1 MCKDGHNCNMRV
13 PTGHQTTRLATERLT
28 EIFRATG
35 QTVDVAFEVAVGQ
48 SAGFEGWDAVVTAG
62 SHTFVVEC
70 KSSGSLSQIAMAVH
84 QLVQAHEHFP
94 DPVIPLLAV
103 PYMGESA
110 RAHCE
115 QNGVA
120 WLDLS
125 GNARIVAP
133 GIFYQDLG
141 HPNRFRRPGRP
152 ESAFGPKGSRIAR
165 QLLMDPQTT
174 VRQRSLASSTGLNE
188 GHVSRIVGK
197 LADTGLVERGDD
209 GIRVVDADLLL
220 DAWREEYRFER
231 HTVIPGHVAARF
243 GIELVRS
250 LAGTLDKLDVP
261 HAATGLPAAW
271 LWTAYAGFRL
281 ATIYLADFPPAG
293 LMADLGFREEPRGA
307 NTWLVVPNDEGV
319 FHGVSQVDDVRCVHP
334 VQAYLD
340 LKGHPERAQEA
351 ADELR
356 SRLLMGG
363 GDER

>member
-1 MCKDGHNCNMRV
+1 MRV
-13 PTGHQTTRLATERLT
+13 PAGHQTTRLATERLT
-28 EIFRATG
+28 EILRATG
-35 QTVDVAFEVAVGQ
+35 PVADPSFGVD
-48 SAGFEGWDAVVTAG
+48 AGYGRWDAVVTAG

-84 QLVQAHEHFP
+84 QLVQAHERFP

-141 HPNRFRRPGRP
+141 HPNRFPRPGRP
-152 ESAFGPKGSRIAR
+152 ESPFGPKGSRIAR
-165 QLLMDPQTT
+165 QLLTDPETP
-174 VRQRSLASSTGLNE
+174 VRQRALASSTGLNE

-197 LADTGLVERGDD
+197 LADTGLVQRGDD

-220 DAWREEYRFER
+220 DAWREEYRFDR
-231 HTVIPGHVAARF
+231 HTVIRGHVAARS
-243 GIELVRS
+243 GDGLLHS
-250 LAGTLDKLDVP
+250 LAATLSEFEVP
-261 HAATGLPAAW
+261 HAVTGLPAAW
-271 LWTAYAGFRL
+271 LWTMYASFRL
-281 ATIYLADFPPAG
+281 VTVYLEDIPSAG
-293 LMADLGFREEPRGA
+293 LMADLGFREESRGA

-319 FHGVSQVDDVRCVHP
+319 FHGASRVDDVRCVHP

-356 SRLLMGG
+356 SRLLAGRLV
-363 GDER
+363 DR

>member
-1 MCKDGHNCNMRV
+1 MCKDWYNRNMRV
-13 PTGHQTTRLATERLT
+13 PTGHQTTRLATERLA
-28 EIFRATG
+28 EIFRATA
-35 QTVDVAFEVAVGQ
+35 QVVDPSFGIDF
-48 SAGFEGWDAVVTAG
+48 GYKRWDAVVTAG
-62 SHTFVVEC
+62 GNTFVVEC

-115 QNGVA
+115 QNSVA

-165 QLLMDPQTT
+165 QLLMDPETS
-174 VRQRSLASSTGLNE
+174 VRQRSLASRTGLNE

-197 LADTGLVERGDD
+197 LMDTGLVERGDD

-220 DAWREEYRFER
+220 DAWREEYRFDR
-231 HTVIPGHVAARF
+231 HTVIRGHVAARS
-243 GIELVRS
+243 GDTLVRS
-250 LAGTLDKLDVP
+250 MAEALSELEVP

-271 LWTAYAGFRL
+271 FWTKHAGFRL
-281 ATIYLADFPPAG
+281 ATIYLADIPSAG

-319 FHGVSQVDDVRCVHP
+319 FHGASQVDDVRCVHP

-356 SRLLMGG
+356 IRLLSGG
-363 GDER
+363 TVDR

>member
-1 MCKDGHNCNMRV
+1 
-13 PTGHQTTRLATERLT
+13 
-28 EIFRATG
+28 
-35 QTVDVAFEVAVGQ
+35 
-48 SAGFEGWDAVVTAG
+48 
-62 SHTFVVEC
+62 
-70 KSSGSLSQIAMAVH
+70 MAVH

-152 ESAFGPKGSRIAR
+152 KSAFGPKGSRITR
-165 QLLMDPQTT
+165 QLLMDPETP
-174 VRQRSLASSTGLNE
+174 VRQRALASSTGLNE

-197 LADTGLVERGDD
+197 LVDTGLVERGDD

-231 HTVIPGHVAARF
+231 HTGRRQCRIVAGQSSARAKTIDALLPCR
-243 GIELVRS
+243 GADASRS
-250 LAGTLDKLDVP
+250 GRAGTLPGLTV
-261 HAATGLPAAW
+261 AVTISAT
-271 LWTAYAGFRL
+271 R
-281 ATIYLADFPPAG
+281 
-293 LMADLGFREEPRGA
+293 
-307 NTWLVVPNDEGV
+307 V
-319 FHGVSQVDDVRCVHP
+319 FG
-334 VQAYLD
+334 
-340 LKGHPERAQEA
+340 
-351 ADELR
+351 
-356 SRLLMGG
+356 
-363 GDER
+363 